1 MNLLQALLLGIIQGL
16 TEFIPVSSTAHLL
29 IGQNLLGVESSSLVF
44 SFLVIV
50 QLGTVL
56 SLIVYFWH
64 DLWDVAKDF
73 LTSLRDFRNFK
84 NFGSLPVNAR
94 LGWYIIFATIP
105 AALIGYFLRDTVEQ
119 LFRSPLL
126 GASIRLFAAA
136 ILMTAAEKFSKR
148 LRHLDEMN
156 SLDAFIIGAFQVLAI
171 FPGASRSGTTIS
183 GGMLRGLTREASA
196 QFAFLISVPIMLGV
210 GVYESF
216 GAFQQIG
223 FADFLPALVVGFISA
238 ALVGWLAVKWLLAYL
253 SKNSLYSFA
262 IYCALLGTI
271 VLGFYIR
278 SLVTAA

>member
-1 MNLLQALLLGIIQGL
+1 MTLSQALLLGIIQGL

-29 IGQNLLGVESSSLVF
+29 IGQKLIGVASSPLVF

-56 SLIVYFWH
+56 SLVIYFWG
-64 DLWDVAKDF
+64 DLWNVVKDF
-73 LTSLRDFRNFK
+73 LTSLKDFQSFD

-119 LFRSPLL
+119 LFRAPLL

-136 ILMTAAEKFSKR
+136 ILMTAAEKFSKH
-148 LRHLDEMN
+148 LRHLEEMN

-183 GGMLRGLTREASA
+183 GGMLRGLRREAA
-196 QFAFLISVPIMLGV
+196 ARFAFLMSVPIMLGV
-210 GVYESF
+210 GIYEAV
-216 GAFQQIG
+216 GAFKLVG
-223 FADFLPALVVGFISA
+223 FAKFLPALLVGFVSA
-238 ALVGWLAVKWLLAYL
+238 AIVGWLAVKWLLRYL
-253 SKNSLYSFA
+253 SANSLCSFA
-262 IYCALLGTI
+262 IYCAALGTL
-271 VLGFYIR
+271 VLGFYLL
-278 SLVTAA
+278 S

>member
-1 MNLLQALLLGIIQGL
+1 MTLFQALLLGIIQGL

-29 IGQNLLGVESSSLVF
+29 IGQNLLGVESRPLVF

-56 SLIVYFWH
+56 SLIIYFWD
-64 DLWDVAKDF
+64 DLWVVTKDF
-73 LTSLRDFRNFK
+73 LTSLRNFRSFK
-84 NFGSLPVNAR
+84 DFGSLPVNAR

-126 GASIRLFAAA
+126 GASIRLFTAA
-136 ILMTAAEKFSKR
+136 ILMTVAEKLGKR
-148 LRHLDEMN
+148 FRHLDKMN

-171 FPGASRSGTTIS
+171 FPGASRSGATIS
-183 GGMLRGLTREASA
+183 GGMLRGLTREAA
-196 QFAFLISVPIMLGV
+196 ARFAFLMSVPIMLGV

-216 GAFQQIG
+216 GAFQQVG
-223 FADFLPALVVGFISA
+223 FTDFLPALIVGFVSA
-238 ALVGWLAVKWLLAYL
+238 AIVGWLAVKWLLAYL

-262 IYCALLGTI
+262 IYCASLGII
-271 VLGFYIR
+271 VFGFYLH
-278 SLVTAA
+278 S